1 MGGHLTSLWSIP
13 TWFTEHNS
21 KHKQIGRSWNT
32 QFISLKLHQHI
43 QLWLWARSSVHY
55 CQMDRHQ
62 HQQFIW
68 WCTSLTHCC
77 YCTLAM
83 AEGLS
88 LKEFFTIFS
97 VPITALHLNLHFTAS
112 EQQCSYHTRGIK
124 KKKRDMCLWALR
136 KDFCCGWNQ
145 TVLSHFIELSLVNS
159 WMAGST
165 PKIKAPSQ
173 GTLRPCNING
183 RVVGRLTSLGLLV
196 PACLPI
202 LCRLWERARRWGRC
216 LCSPPSNWAGWQG
229 GACAAQRTLYQ
240 ETASHDVGQ
249 LMAPRQNRQQER
261 DRERERETV
270 LEKARKS
277 LSSTVL

>member
-1 MGGHLTSLWSIP
+1 
-13 TWFTEHNS
+13 
-21 KHKQIGRSWNT
+21 
-32 QFISLKLHQHI
+32 
-43 QLWLWARSSVHY
+43 
-55 CQMDRHQ
+55 
-62 HQQFIW
+62 
-68 WCTSLTHCC
+68 
-77 YCTLAM
+77 
-83 AEGLS
+83 
-88 LKEFFTIFS
+88 
-97 VPITALHLNLHFTAS
+97 
-112 EQQCSYHTRGIK
+112 
-124 KKKRDMCLWALR
+124 MCLWALR

-159 WMAGST
+159 WMARST
-165 PKIKAPSQ
+165 PKIKALSQ

-270 LEKARKS
+270 LETARKRVS
-277 LSSTVL
+277 VAQCCNMIWPGEDEQACTKTREWSRKPRETLQKMAPIEMDNLACLLLYLHPPPYYLHNQWV